1 MRIGS
6 LFSGG
11 GGGDLGFEQAGHQIV
26 FGAEIDKF
34 ARSVFR
40 HHHPTTPIFHDVK
53 EINIERIKN
62 DAIDFPNVIFGG
74 SPCQDLSA
82 SGRRAGL
89 DGSKSSLFFEQI
101 RIADQLGSEFLIWE
115 NVVGAFSTNGG
126 RDFATVL
133 GAITGFQ
140 PEPPKQWQTGGI
152 CIGPKRNAVWRVL
165 DLQGFGVPQ
174 RRRRVF
180 IVANSRTVEPGTLVE
195 ILFDTKSG
203 NGDFE
208 TRRKAE
214 QKVRADTDRR
224 FATNCGG
231 NLTNVV
237 SSLSTSN
244 RLDMERQS
252 FIVEM
257 NNAIDVVGNDEN
269 GLKTKQFTAVEVA
282 GVIQNRY
289 HKGFNI
295 ESMQA
300 GHAAIIA
307 TFDEKYSGH
316 YNITP
321 NEHVSTTLK
330 VSSPPAIATDL
341 FVRRLTPLECERLM
355 GWPDGYTENGID
367 DDGNHTKISDTQRY
381 KIAGNGI
388 GTPVTK
394 WIGERLMKLEKGEL

>member
-11 GGGDLGFEQAGHQIV
+11 GGGDLGFEQAGHEVV

-40 HHHPTTPIFHDVK
+40 YHHPNTPIFHDVK
-53 EINIERIKN
+53 EINIERIIN
-62 DAIDFPNVIFGG
+62 ERIEFPNIIFGG
-74 SPCQDLSA
+74 SPCQDLS
-82 SGRRAGL
+82 RAGKRA
-89 DGSKSSLFFEQI
+89 GIEGKRSELFFEQI
-101 RIADQLGSEFLIWE
+101 RIADELSTEFVVWE
-115 NVVGAFSTNGG
+115 NVTGAFDTNGG

-133 GAITGFQ
+133 GTLTGFE
-140 PEPPKQWQTGGI
+140 PEPSKRWQNAGM

-180 IVANSRTVEPGTLVE
+180 IVANSRTVAPATLVK
-195 ILFDTKSG
+195 ILFDT
-203 NGDFE
+203 NGGDWNS
-208 TRRKAE
+208 TPGKKTAE
-214 QKVRADTDRR
+214 NDPA
-224 FATNCGG
+224 
-231 NLTNVV
+231 NVV
-237 SSLSTSN
+237 GSIDRIGESDGRTK
-244 RLDMERQS
+244 S
-252 FIVEM
+252 FAPLEI
-257 NNAIDVVGNDEN
+257 
-269 GLKTKQFTAVEVA
+269 A

-289 HKGFNI
+289 WKGFNI

-300 GHAAIIA
+300 GLAAIVETIAPTKIVSPLVTEPKLVPETVAGDQAAIIA
-307 TFDEKYSGH
+307 TFDEKYSGQ
-316 YNITP
+316 YTITP
-321 NEHVSTTLK
+321 NEHVSTKLK
-330 VSSPPAIATDL
+330 VSSPPAIATDM

-394 WIGERLMKLEKGEL
+394 WIGDQFMKLEKGEL